1 MLILLEAYHII
12 MIVVVVVVDDPWG
25 DMFLLNTTDDTT
37 KTHCF
42 TPRTLRQSA
51 QRLAGELLISG

>member
-1 MLILLEAYHII
+1 

-51 QRLAGELLISG
+51 QWLAGELLISG